1 MHHVL
6 ELLEKDFFVIIK
18 GYMCNYNF
26 MQGPFCS
33 YVEWI
38 V

>member
-1 MHHVL
+1 ML
-6 ELLEKDFFVIIK
+6 ELLEKDLFVNKK

-33 YVEWI
+33 YVDL
-38 V
+38 VV